1 MEWEDY
7 STVMIIGHIRMLYNK
22 GFVMI
27 KKHKDNIR
35 NDNSFVASV
44 SRMSRVTPW
53 FGFPGFGG
61 FCLWWVL
68 YCGRVLRQ
76 WRRHPLMYVFC
87 DVFHGVY
94 TAIHHSERL
103 IAYVWVHES
112 RRRIPDSK
120 NLHVMSTYG
129 RAVANICMYTQY
141 FPNVVVPSQC

>member
-61 FCLWWVL
+61 FCL
-68 YCGRVLRQ
+68 
-76 WRRHPLMYVFC
+76 
-87 DVFHGVY
+87 
-94 TAIHHSERL
+94 
-103 IAYVWVHES
+103 
-112 RRRIPDSK
+112 
-120 NLHVMSTYG
+120 
-129 RAVANICMYTQY
+129 
-141 FPNVVVPSQC
+141 